1 MDLFVEYKQILYA
14 FGAVAVVVALG
25 WLRSQKDVRLPPG
38 PRGWPIVGN
47 LFDMGIHPHK
57 TLAKMAKMYGSLMYL
72 RLGQKG
78 CIIASSPAMAKEFL
92 KNQDAN
98 FAGRPHFVHG
108 DILFYNRQ
116 GTNKT
121 IKPMS
126 IALDGKF

>member
-1 MDLFVEYKQILYA
+1 MDLFVECKQVLYA

-25 WLRSQKDVRLPPG
+25 WLRSKKYVRLPPG

-47 LFDMGIHPHK
+47 LFDLGKQPHK

-78 CIIASSPAMAKEFL
+78 CIIASSPAMAEEFL
-92 KNQDAN
+92 KHQDAN
-98 FAGRPHFVHG
+98 FAGRPHMMHA

-116 GTNKT
+116 GTK
-121 IKPMS
+121 
-126 IALDGKF
+126 KFIQSVAT

>member
-14 FGAVAVVVALG
+14 FGAIAVVVALG
-25 WLRSQKDVRLPPG
+25 WLRSEKDVRLPPG
-38 PRGWPIVGN
+38 PRGWPMVGN
-47 LFDMGIHPHK
+47 LFGMGTHPHK
-57 TLAKMAKMYGSLMYL
+57 TLAKMAQKYGPLMYL

-98 FAGRPHFVHG
+98 FAGRPHLVQG

-116 GTNKT
+116 GTNK
-121 IKPMS
+121 IIQSMS
-126 IALDGKF
+126 IALDSMS

>member
-1 MDLFVEYKQILYA
+1 MDLFVEYKQVLYA
-14 FGAVAVVVALG
+14 FAAVAVVVALG
-25 WLRSQKDVRLPPG
+25 WLRSQKYVRLPPG

-47 LFDMGIHPHK
+47 LFDMGTHPHK

-98 FAGRPHFVHG
+98 FADRPHLVQG

-116 GTNKT
+116 GTKK
-121 IKPMS
+121 I
-126 IALDGKF
+126 I